1 MKILEIISKMD
12 IKTILIIVLLAI
24 CAGFFYNWLYT
35 DTGNGE
41 ERKKLEK
48 QNKEIELEK
57 KKIQSLYILT
67 EKKFKRDSTELVILK
82 KEIDEL
88 KNDLAE
94 SEKKLKSSK
103 KELEKAKKDREE
115 TRKKIEELEKNP
127 IKRTGESLKESLKEK
142 SIK

>member
-12 IKTILIIVLLAI
+12 IKTILILVLLTVCTA
-24 CAGFFYNWLYT
+24 FFYNWLYT
-35 DTGNGE
+35 DTGNGD

-67 EKKFKRDSTELVILK
+67 EKKFKRDSTELVALK

-88 KNDLAE
+88 RDDLAE
-94 SEKKLKSSK
+94 SERKLKSSK
-103 KELEKAKKDREE
+103 QELEKAKIEQQKTREKIKDLEE
-115 TRKKIEELEKNP
+115 NP

-142 SIK
+142 SK